1 MASKNRTNNLKVL
14 ESLLRA
20 RLRELSGRGGSP
32 EIASWLMRGG
42 PEIVKAL
49 QRVDEGCY
57 GVCVDCGRDIPLT
70 RLRARPEAA
79 RCIRCQSDHERRQ
92 ESPPFQVLLAS

>member
-1 MASKNRTNNLKVL
+1 MSKNRTNNLKIL
-14 ESLLRA
+14 ESLLIA
-20 RLRELSGRGGSP
+20 KLKELNGRDTSP

-57 GVCVDCGRDIPLT
+57 GVCVDCGRDIPLI

-79 RCIRCQSDHERRQ
+79 RCIRCQSDYERRQ
-92 ESPPFQVLLAS
+92 DTPPLRVLLAS